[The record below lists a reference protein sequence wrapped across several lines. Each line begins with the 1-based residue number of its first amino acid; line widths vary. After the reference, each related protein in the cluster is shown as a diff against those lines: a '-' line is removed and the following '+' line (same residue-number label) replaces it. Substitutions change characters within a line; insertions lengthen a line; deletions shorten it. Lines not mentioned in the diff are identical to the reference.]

1 LAERINL
8 CICKALA
15 EPVRRQLY
23 KSPVSK
29 YLLATKIVSRFDD
42 LYMGW
47 IPRWGSLWLA
57 FSSVSAPHLA
67 SVFTPVGILFPL
79 LRRTEVGTTLIF
91 LLLELHVVSE
101 LYIEYSKL
109 SG

>member
-1 LAERINL
+1 MAERINL

-67 SVFTPVGILFPL
+67 SVFTP
-79 LRRTEVGTTLIF
+79 EVGTTLIF